1 MPGLPW
7 WCRALDAVL
16 RPLPRPGSEREADQ
30 YGVEAM
36 TYSFKKA
43 VRGNEPLLISLA
55 GASGSGKTYSAMRLA
70 TGLAGDGRFAVVD
83 TENGR
88 ARLYADLFDFD
99 TVDLVAPFRPQ
110 SYDDAIQAADAAGY
124 PVIVVDSFSHEHAGD
139 GGLLDWH
146 DEELARMGG
155 RASSNIA
162 AWIEPKRVHKR
173 LVTHLLQVKAHVIIC
188 LRAEE
193 KIEMVKG
200 AGGKIEVVK
209 KKSLTGLDG
218 WIPICEKSLPF
229 EMTASFLL
237 VPDKPGVPQPIKL
250 MEQHRALF
258 SINEPLSEETG
269 AALAAWAAGGKKKAA
284 KSSEGGEIRSEA
296 PPSDDPADAKEAELF
311 RLVDLLGAGEA
322 TRDLAARKRVEF
334 ADNRTGLLDWI
345 DRCTAKAQKQI
356 DAKLEAEKQPE
367 PEQSSFAEMAA
378 AAQARKGE
386 PE

>member
-1 MPGLPW
+1 
-7 WCRALDAVL
+7 
-16 RPLPRPGSEREADQ
+16 
-30 YGVEAM
+30 M
-36 TYSFKKA
+36 TYDYKKA
-43 VRGNEPLLISLA
+43 VRGNEPLLLSIA
-55 GASGSGKTYSAMRLA
+55 GASGSGKTYSALRIG
-70 TGLAGDGRFAVVD
+70 TGLAGDGRIAVVD

-110 SYDDAIQAADAAGY
+110 SYDEAIQAADAAGY

-155 RASSNIA
+155 RAQSNIA
-162 AWIEPKRVHKR
+162 AWIEPKRAHKK
-173 LVTHLLQVKAHVIIC
+173 LITHLLQVKAHVIIC

-200 AGGKIEVVK
+200 AGGKLEVVK

-237 VPDKPGVPQPIKL
+237 VPDKPGIPQPIKL
-250 MEQHRALF
+250 MEQHRGFFPLDK
-258 SINEPLSEETG
+258 PLSEETG

-284 KSSEGGEIRSEA
+284 KSSEGGNGREA
-296 PPSDDPADAKEAELF
+296 TSRAKNPIDSLGAPPPSDSTQPATPRQQQDVKDLIPRIAAATGETVAEVRVRVRQEAGCSF
-311 RLVDLLGAGEA
+311 TDLTAEIA
-322 TRDLAARKRVEF
+322 ADL
-334 ADNRTGLLDWI
+334 I
-345 DRCTAKAQKQI
+345 P
-356 DAKLEAEKQPE
+356 KLEGWIEAAD
-367 PEQSSFAEMAA
+367 PEQSLFEGMVPESA
-378 AAQARKGE
+378 KGAK
-386 PE
+386 

>member
-1 MPGLPW
+1 
-7 WCRALDAVL
+7 
-16 RPLPRPGSEREADQ
+16 
-30 YGVEAM
+30 M

-70 TGLAGDGRFAVVD
+70 TGLAGDKRFVVLD

-99 TVDLVAPFRPQ
+99 CADLVAPFRPET
-110 SYDDAIQAADAAGY
+110 YEAAIMAADKAGY

-155 RASSNIA
+155 RQSANIA
-162 AWIEPKRVHKR
+162 AWIKPKQSHKR
-173 LVTHLLQVKAHVIIC
+173 LVSHLLQVKAHVIIC
-188 LRAEE
+188 LRAEN

-200 AGGKIEVVK
+200 DGGKIEVAE
-209 KKSLTGLDG
+209 KKSLTGLHG

-237 VPDKPGVPQPIKL
+237 VPDKPGVPEPIKL

-258 SINEPLSEETG
+258 ALDKPLSEETG
-269 AALAAWAAGGKKKAA
+269 AALAEWAAGGKKSRAKKSEEPIEVEPGASDPTTPAESADTGDGSSGDSLDELRALAKALGVGE
-284 KSSEGGEIRSEA
+284 KTDELIERKESELDSEA
-296 PPSDDPADAKEAELF
+296 FGKWVARQIAVAHQHITERQDAKDSPFA
-311 RLVDLLGAGEA
+311 
-322 TRDLAARKRVEF
+322 KR
-334 ADNRTGLLDWI
+334 
-345 DRCTAKAQKQI
+345 
-356 DAKLEAEKQPE
+356 
-367 PEQSSFAEMAA
+367 AA
-378 AAQARKGE
+378 AAQKAKAEQE
-386 PE
+386 PIA

>member
-1 MPGLPW
+1 
-7 WCRALDAVL
+7 
-16 RPLPRPGSEREADQ
+16 
-30 YGVEAM
+30 
-36 TYSFKKA
+36 
-43 VRGNEPLLISLA
+43 
-55 GASGSGKTYSAMRLA
+55 MRLA

-88 ARLYADLFDFD
+88 ARLYAYLFDFD

-110 SYDDAIQAADAAGY
+110 AYDEAIKAADAAGY
-124 PVIVVDSFSHEHAGD
+124 PVIVVDQFSHEHAGD

-155 RASSNIA
+155 RATSNIA
-162 AWIEPKRVHKR
+162 AWIEPKKAHKR

-193 KIEMVKG
+193 KIEMVKN
-200 AGGKIEVVK
+200 AQGKIEVVK

-258 SINEPLSEETG
+258 ALDKPLSEETG
-269 AALAAWAAGGKKKAA
+269 AALGRWAAGGKKRAA
-284 KSSEGGEIRSEA
+284 KSSEGGNGRGASPADTRAEDLAAA
-296 PPSDDPADAKEAELF
+296 PPSVDPAVEKEVELF
-311 RLVDLLGAGEA
+311 RLADLLGAGEA
-322 TRDLAARKRVEF
+322 TRKLCDRNREGW
-334 ADNRTGLLDWI
+334 ADNRSHYLDWLDAQI
-345 DRCTAKAQKQI
+345 EKAQWKI
-356 DAKLEAEKQPE
+356 DAKLAAEKTPE

-378 AAQARKGE
+378 A
-386 PE
+386 